1 MKMMKNFAALW
12 VCLLT
17 FQFSFAQQPADPT
30 QIQTPPENYTLRE
43 RYSIMKAKSQSF
55 KEYKVVKES
64 VMDGVW
70 KITRDSL
77 MAKDVAIREAQQNIN
92 QLKNQVASVQANLK
106 KKEESMA
113 ATLHDSTHISVIGI
127 DIEKG
132 TFLTIVT
139 ILVAALAFVIVTL
152 AGRMKMLTK
161 TLQEKKLTINMLT
174 NEYEEYK
181 RRAMEKQTKLSREL
195 QDERNKLSSIRNT

>member
-1 MKMMKNFAALW
+1 MKMMRNFAALW

-17 FQFSFAQQPADPT
+17 FQFSFAQQPADQT
-30 QIQTPPENYTLRE
+30 IQTPPENYTLRE

-77 MAKDVAIREAQQNIN
+77 MAKDVAIREAQKNIN
-92 QLKNQVASVQANLK
+92 QLKNQVASVEANLK
-106 KKEESMA
+106 KQEQSMA

-132 TFLTIVT
+132 AFLTIVT

>member
-1 MKMMKNFAALW
+1 MLA
-12 VCLLT
+12 
-17 FQFSFAQQPADPT
+17 FQFLFAQQPAEETP
-30 QIQTPPENYTLRE
+30 IQTQPENYTLRE

-77 MAKDVAIREAQQNIN
+77 AAKDVTILAANKNIE
-92 QLKNQVASVQANLK
+92 QLKKQVAQVKDSLQ
-106 KKEESMA
+106 KKEQSMA
-113 ATLHDSTHISVIGI
+113 ATLHDSTHISVLGI
-127 DIEKG
+127 DIQKSA
-132 TFLTIVT
+132 FLTIFAVL
-139 ILVAALAFVIVTL
+139 LVALAFVIVTL
-152 AGRMKMLTK
+152 AGRMKMINKSLH
-161 TLQEKKLTINMLT
+161 EKKLTINMLT

-195 QDERNKLSSIRNT
+195 QDERNKLSSIRNS

>member
-1 MKMMKNFAALW
+1 MKMKNFVALW
-12 VCLLT
+12 VCMLA
-17 FQFSFAQQPADPT
+17 FQFLFAQQPAEETP
-30 QIQTPPENYTLRE
+30 IQTQPENYTLRE

-77 MAKDVAIREAQQNIN
+77 AAKDVTILAANKNIE
-92 QLKNQVASVQANLK
+92 QLKKQVAQVKDSLQ
-106 KKEESMA
+106 KKEQSMA
-113 ATLHDSTHISVIGI
+113 ATLHDSTHISVLGI
-127 DIEKG
+127 DIQKSA
-132 TFLTIVT
+132 FLTIFAVL
-139 ILVAALAFVIVTL
+139 LVALAFVIVTL
-152 AGRMKMLTK
+152 AGRMKMINKSLH
-161 TLQEKKLTINMLT
+161 EKKLTINMLT

-195 QDERNKLSSIRNT
+195 QDERNKLSSIRNS

>member
-17 FQFSFAQQPADPT
+17 FQFSFAQQPADQT
-30 QIQTPPENYTLRE
+30 IQTPPENYTLRE

-77 MAKDVAIREAQQNIN
+77 MAKDVAIREAQKNIN
-92 QLKNQVASVQANLK
+92 QLKNQVASVEANLK
-106 KKEESMA
+106 KQEQSMA

-132 TFLTIVT
+132 AFLTIVT

>member
-1 MKMMKNFAALW
+1 MKMKNFVALW
-12 VCLLT
+12 VCMLT
-17 FQFSFAQQPADPT
+17 FQFLFAQQPAEETP
-30 QIQTPPENYTLRE
+30 IQTQPENYTLRE

-77 MAKDVAIREAQQNIN
+77 AAKDVAILAANKNIE
-92 QLKNQVASVQANLK
+92 QLKKQVTQVKDSLQ
-106 KKEESMA
+106 KKEQSMA
-113 ATLHDSTHISVIGI
+113 ATLHDSTHISVLGI
-127 DIEKG
+127 DIQKSA
-132 TFLTIVT
+132 FLTLFAVL
-139 ILVAALAFVIVTL
+139 LVALAFVIVTL
-152 AGRMKMLTK
+152 AGRMKMINKSLH
-161 TLQEKKLTINMLT
+161 EKKLTINMLT

-195 QDERNKLSSIRNT
+195 QDERNKLSSIRNS